1 MVPVPF
7 TCFIDSYLRCCGSN
21 SVNYCVYVICAF
33 LVVIIFRFLEASPE
47 GKVPVIKFDD
57 KWIPDSDV
65 IVGLIEEK
73 YPNPPLSSPPEVASV
88 YASFSKFLCI
98 CISRFV
104 GMYVYLGMV
113 KFGLFL
119 GSGW

>member
-1 MVPVPF
+1 M
-7 TCFIDSYLRCCGSN
+7 
-21 SVNYCVYVICAF
+21 
-33 LVVIIFRFLEASPE
+33 
-47 GKVPVIKFDD
+47 
-57 KWIPDSDV
+57 
-65 IVGLIEEK
+65 GLIEEK
-73 YPNPPLSSPPEVASV
+73 YPNPPLPAPEVASV

-119 GSGW
+119 GSGWCFVLLSCVYKVTVMLEVYKITCLVHIFFSFYCSV